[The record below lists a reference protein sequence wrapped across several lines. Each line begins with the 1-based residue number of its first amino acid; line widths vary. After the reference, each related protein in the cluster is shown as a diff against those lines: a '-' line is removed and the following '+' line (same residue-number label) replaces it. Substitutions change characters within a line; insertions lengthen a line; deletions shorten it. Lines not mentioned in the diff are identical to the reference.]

1 MHLIKI
7 CHKNPHAMGGGCWV
21 WVGKQKFRDFIS
33 IFPFFFPQ
41 HLHVCVCSF
50 LGASEILIS
59 SACISQSESGDSRTK
74 NQIERAP
81 GVFNLNAN
89 ACGVLFV
96 SSLSRDNSS
105 SSRSSSNTYSSN
117 IHSNSSSSNSNSGEI
132 ATQKAN

>member
-1 MHLIKI
+1 MRWVVGGWFGLVN
-7 CHKNPHAMGGGCWV
+7 KN
-21 WVGKQKFRDFIS
+21 S
-33 IFPFFFPQ
+33 ETSFPFFLFFSPQ

-117 IHSNSSSSNSNSGEI
+117 TNIHSSNSNSGEI